1 MGSRNRAVGKLGE
14 DIAARFLSR
23 KGYKIVGKNIKTF
36 VGELDLIAK
45 KMDYLIFVEVKT
57 RRPSPFGPPHQ
68 SITEKKKR
76 KLIQCALCYLKMKHI
91 SSLKWQIDVVSIEIK
106 RVFWFIRKVR
116 IEHFED
122 AIEDERS

>member
-1 MGSRNRAVGKLGE
+1 MGMRNRALGKVGE

-23 KGYKIVGKNIKTF
+23 KGYKIIGKNIKTF

-45 KMDYLIFVEVKT
+45 KDGSFIFVEVKT
-57 RRPSPFGPPHQ
+57 RRSSSFGPPHQ

-76 KLIQCALCYLKMKHI
+76 KLIQCASCYLKMKNI
-91 SSLKWQIDVVSIEIK
+91 SSVKWQIDVVSIEMK
-106 RVFWFIRKVR
+106 RIFWFIKKVR

-122 AIEDERS
+122 AIEEYQR